1 MALPDERTPAFYEA
15 AFERARPQIERIR
28 AQIPRFPAPV
38 LRVQRVGQ
46 LDADLLD
53 QELTDLLAEPLKAA
67 LQKVHPAQERQRH
80 AELYLLLRLL
90 LYKFSIYDRSA
101 SYGAMLQNLKYRNE
115 WVHRAHRAHAGT
127 STARDAPLSPIQLGL
142 YPLLTIVLPYL
153 YGKGRSYMT
162 SHQYDQAPR
171 ESPQF
176 VVYSLADHAH
186 RLWNLVALLNFA
198 LFLWNGKY
206 RTVTDRVLGMRLT
219 YANRSLQRNVSF
231 EFLNRQLVWNAF
243 TEFLLFL
250 LPLIKPQRVLRRMAR
265 WPSHPVVLGA
275 LHDTLPERL
284 SRRLGLVK
292 DDEDGV
298 VRLASRARKRTYG
311 KYWYL
316 PKECCALCFE
326 RLERAAGV
334 DVDHVS
340 IPPPHATLPNP
351 DPLHPNK
358 GLVAT
363 RQKRDQSAAEQ
374 VSQRASERAQR
385 LEARRAARKAATASR
400 SADHEPTL
408 EDTSP
413 NGIKYMDAILVTPY
427 QTLPCAQKGRSC
439 QYCYYCIADKLLDE
453 DMGEDLQAGGGWAC
467 LRCGDYVYG
476 AERVVVES
484 T

>member
-1 MALPDERTPAFYEA
+1 MASPDGNAPAFYEA

-28 AQIPRFPAPV
+28 AQIPHFPAPA

-67 LQKVHPAQERQRH
+67 LQKVHPVLEKQRH

-115 WVHRAHRAHAGT
+115 WVHRAHSTHAVT
-127 STARDAPLSPIQLGL
+127 STARDAPLSMVQLGL

-153 YGKGRSYMT
+153 YGKGKTYMST
-162 SHQYDQAPR
+162 HQFDQAPR

-176 VVYSLADHAH
+176 VAYSLADHAQ
-186 RLWNLVALLNFA
+186 RLWNLAALMNFA

-231 EFLNRQLVWNAF
+231 EFLNRQLVWNTF

-250 LPLIKPQRVLRRMAR
+250 LPLVKPRRILYRMAR
-265 WPSHPVVLGA
+265 WPSHPVVLRA

-292 DDEDGV
+292 DKEDGV

-311 KYWYL
+311 KYWFL
-316 PKECCALCFE
+316 PNECCALCFE

-334 DVDHVS
+334 DVDHVPV
-340 IPPPHATLPNP
+340 PPPDATLPNP
-351 DPLHPNK
+351 NPLHPNS

-363 RQKRDQSAAEQ
+363 RQKRDQSEAD
-374 VSQRASERAQR
+374 RTSERALERARR
-385 LEARRAARKAATASR
+385 LEARRAARKAATVSW
-400 SADHEPTL
+400 SADHAPKL
-408 EDTSP
+408 DGTSP

-427 QTLPCAQKGRSC
+427 QTLPCAQKGRTC
-439 QYCYYCIADKLLDE
+439 QYCYYCIAEKLLDE
-453 DMGEDLQAGGGWAC
+453 NMGDDLQAGGGWAC

-476 AERVVVES
+476 AERVIVES

>member
-1 MALPDERTPAFYEA
+1 MALPDERAPAFYEA
-15 AFERARPQIERIR
+15 AFERARPQIECIR
-28 AQIPRFPAPV
+28 SQIPHFPSSV

-53 QELTDLLAEPLKAA
+53 QELTDLLAEPIKAA
-67 LQKVHPAQERQRH
+67 LQKVNPVLEKQRH

-115 WVHRAHRAHAGT
+115 WVHRARHPGTAT
-127 STARDAPLSPIQLGL
+127 STARDAPLSAIQLGL
-142 YPLLTIVLPYL
+142 YPLFTIVLPYL
-153 YGKGRSYMT
+153 YGKGKTYM
-162 SHQYDQAPR
+162 SNHQYDQAPR
-171 ESPQF
+171 ESLPF
-176 VVYSLADHAH
+176 VAYSLADHAQ
-186 RLWNLVALLNFA
+186 RLWNLVALINFA
-198 LFLWNGKY
+198 LFLWDGKY

-250 LPLIKPQRVLRRMAR
+250 LPLVKPQRVLRKMAR
-265 WPSHPVVLGA
+265 WPSHPAVLGA
-275 LHDTLPERL
+275 LHDTLPPSL
-284 SRRLGLVK
+284 SCRLGLVK
-292 DDEDGV
+292 DEEDGI
-298 VRLASRARKRTYG
+298 VRLASRARRRAYG

-316 PKECCALCFE
+316 PKACCAICFE

-334 DVDHVS
+334 DMDHGA
-340 IPPPHATLPNP
+340 IPPPHATLPTP
-351 DPLHPNK
+351 DPLHPSK
-358 GLVAT
+358 GLVAA
-363 RQKRDQSAAEQ
+363 RQKREKVDTDKE
-374 VSQRASERAQR
+374 VSERALERAKR
-385 LEARRAARKAATASR
+385 LEARRAARQAE
-400 SADHEPTL
+400 SAWSPDSLPQL
-408 EDTSP
+408 DGASP

-427 QTLPCAQKGRSC
+427 QTLPCAQKGRDC

-453 DMGEDLQAGGGWAC
+453 NMGDDLQAGGGWAC

-476 AERVVVES
+476 AERVIVES